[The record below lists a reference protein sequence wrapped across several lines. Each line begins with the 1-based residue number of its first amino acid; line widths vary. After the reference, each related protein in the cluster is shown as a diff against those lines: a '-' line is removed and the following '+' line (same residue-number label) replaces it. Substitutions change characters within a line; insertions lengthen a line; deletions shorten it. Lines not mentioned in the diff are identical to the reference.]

1 MDGSERRGGIRAFL
15 FGGLVGAS
23 AAAAAFD
30 RRRRAQRRRA
40 RPRGLAAFESAP
52 CFQELLEQERTEPDR
67 GTRS

>member
-15 FGGLVGAS
+15 VGGLVGAS
-23 AAAAAFD
+23 AVAAAFD

-52 CFQELLEQERTEPDR
+52 CFQELLEKERAGAD
-67 GTRS
+67 GGAS